1 MADELNFQLPPQG
14 FDSYLFGIIP
24 DDQAVLAGAFSV
36 AMQQIRNINQVNIED
51 FAQVVFSTENAV
63 NLPLTNG
70 TDIPT
75 DLQLATV
82 AQNKTALGSGVYGTY
97 TMSNFFGA
105 MSGLPYPL
113 KDIYDGIKDLETQAL
128 YAIYEEIFNIVNWG
142 TAQAVATF
150 TYDGT
155 NYTVTGFE
163 VFDSGGGYTSPP
175 SVTVNGGSGATAT
188 AVIGTDPN
196 DLLTYGKVVSIT
208 LNTIGTPNGTI
219 PTVTI
224 AAPASDGRGTW
235 PTRNTSID
243 TECTNANNEI
253 SNILTSSP
261 ANFNK
266 ANILN
271 INWNITGT
279 AMKHEQ
285 RARYTAIS
293 PVPIPYDQWVTSFP
307 TSLYVF
313 VDAIPAFAQNTYPH
327 MSAQTLENIS
337 DFLTPGGQSLIAMMR
352 QERNQTRLSNAGIE
366 LDNNLPDRLPYNLEQ
381 TLLTKG
387 TLCGAI
393 EGVDAGDGCIYTL
406 PALSNLPYDPLPQ
419 SYYDPTGNNIV
430 LTDCIEPGTIPVL
443 LETGFAGTFVNPC
456 LGEPLDKTGV
466 PVTLS
471 KELGPVNLK
480 LPQNIIPPNLNALSN
495 TGTLSPS
502 TYDVPNAIDKVIECN
517 CDCWVN

>member
-24 DDQAVLAGAFSV
+24 DDQAVLAGAFST

-63 NLPLTNG
+63 NIPLTNG
-70 TDIPT
+70 TDVPT
-75 DLQLATV
+75 DLQLAEV

-113 KDIYDGIKDLETQAL
+113 KDIYQGIKDLETQAL
-128 YAIYEEIFNIVNWG
+128 YDIYQEIFDIVNWG

-150 TYDGT
+150 TFDGT

-163 VFDSGGGYTSPP
+163 IFDNGGGYTAAP

-196 DLLTYGKVVSIT
+196 DLLTYGKVVDIT
-208 LNTIGTPNGTI
+208 LTSIGTPNGTI

-224 AAPASDGRGTW
+224 TAPAADGRGNW
-235 PTRNTSID
+235 PARNLLVD
-243 TECTNANNEI
+243 TEVTNANNEI
-253 SNILTSSP
+253 SSILTSNTN
-261 ANFNK
+261 NFNK

-279 AMKHEQ
+279 ALKHEQ
-285 RARYTAIS
+285 RARYIAIS
-293 PVPIPYDQWVTSFP
+293 PVPIPYDEWLTTFP

-313 VDAIPAFAQNTYPH
+313 VDALPTFAQNTYPH

-337 DFLTPGGQSLIAMMR
+337 DFLTAGGQSIIGMMR
-352 QERNQTRLSNAGIE
+352 QERNQARLSAIGIN
-366 LDNNLPDRLPYNLEQ
+366 LDNNLPDKLSLRQELE
-381 TLLTKG
+381 LLTNG
-387 TLCGAI
+387 SISGAI
-393 EGVDAGDGCIYTL
+393 EGVQGPNGAIYTL
-406 PALSNLPYDPLPQ
+406 PAYSDNEFVPIPKSLFD
-419 SYYDPTGNNIV
+419 GNIV
-430 LTDCIEPGTIPVL
+430 LTDQVELGGVNTLPLAGTLIPVGPGI
-443 LETGFAGTFVNPC
+443 T
-456 LGEPLDKTGV
+456 LDRTGV
-466 PVTLS
+466 PITLARS
-471 KELGPVNLK
+471 LGPVNLK
-480 LPQNIIPPNLNALSN
+480 LPQNIIPPNLNALNNS
-495 TGTLSPS
+495 GTLL
-502 TYDVPNAIDKVIECN
+502 PNDYNVKDAIDKVIECN
-517 CDCWVN
+517 CDCWV